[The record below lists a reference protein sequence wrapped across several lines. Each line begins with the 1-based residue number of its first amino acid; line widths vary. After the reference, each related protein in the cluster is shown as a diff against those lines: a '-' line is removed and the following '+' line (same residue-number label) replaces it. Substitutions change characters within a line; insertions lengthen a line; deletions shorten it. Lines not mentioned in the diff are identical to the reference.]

1 MKDLYK
7 YKNKTV
13 EILCNNG
20 EVFRGVV
27 DVSYDLNYSPILKI
41 EGVQNYL
48 YPESVNKIKIIKNC
62 G

>member
-13 EILCNNG
+13 EILCDNG

-27 DVSYDLNYSPILKI
+27 DICYDLNYSPILKI

-48 YPESVNKIKIIKNC
+48 YPENVNKIKIVKSC